1 MTLLILALWLTE
13 NQKNERWIGMLLAL
27 LSTLLISV
35 PRFVRQS
42 RQLQAR
48 RLRAASLSAWW
59 VLLDVAVVL
68 I

>member
-1 MTLLILALWLTE
+1 MVITLLILALWLTE
-13 NQKNERWIGMLLAL
+13 DQKNWYWTGLLLVL

-35 PRFVRQS
+35 PRFVCQS
-42 RQLQAR
+42 R

-59 VLLDVAVVL
+59 VLLEVAVVL

>member
-42 RQLQAR
+42 R